1 MPKFIAHHKWK
12 PEDELL
18 IRKELLGTVVA
29 EEGGKLPAEV
39 KLCFTYTYLPQEVLC
54 IWEAPSKEALEKTF
68 EKFLPILKKY
78 TEFVPTMQA
87 YPPTL
92 EYQIALGQQ
101 LLKATSK

>member
-12 PEDELL
+12 TEDQLAL
-18 IRKELLGTVVA
+18 MKEIVGMFATA
-29 EEGGKLPAEV
+29 ESGKLPEDV
-39 KLCFTYTYLPQEVLC
+39 KLCFTYTYLPQETLC